1 MYIEVAVGSPRKR
14 GLLIPLDTLPDL
26 IYNEGKENA
35 VYRSTYLYYED
46 ALEYRK
52 LKGTLKDFLGLRG
65 IDWIP
70 IDIDKKDNTDEYTL
84 DIVRGLVYDLED
96 YGAKESNYCI
106 YFSGTGYHVM
116 LHAGV
121 FGLEPSRNLPYIVK
135 ETIKS
140 MFDYVDLAVYMRT
153 SIYRCDASLNQ
164 KSGLYKIPLDKN
176 EIFNKEP
183 KDIKLIAK
191 ERIQTHIDWEDK
203 GANLELKDK
212 IVTKVPEIR
221 TLNNVTEPSKFAT
234 CIQTMYKLGPVKGE
248 RNNTVLRLASHYRK
262 SGLTSDAAKASIMH
276 WNNEALDQQVVLQKV
291 EDTYNRGYNYK
302 CHDELMSKYCNPK
315 CVYYKRK
322 DYSIDISTAAD
333 LQKSLEERFDTDFS
347 GRVLQLP
354 KLLGL
359 GESVDCDV
367 YPGEL
372 MTIFGSTGSS
382 KTTLAQNLALG
393 YNAEHDIIDPELQIP
408 TLFLSLE
415 LSEWYMHRRHLQIV
429 SDRNKKEV
437 TSNFKGLWGFHKN
450 ELRHLNITTVSPN
463 VEQIAEM
470 IRKTDPRLVVVD
482 YIDLV
487 EPPRHIR
494 GEYETIRYISHHLS
508 NMAVNMDLI
517 IIQISQTSRSYSREQ
532 IMDMYAGKGSGAIEN
547 ASRKVLG
554 ITGTASES
562 TKKLELFKNSDGDL
576 FNNHYLE
583 WTPSFRLKK
592 VKEEIHENNQT
603 NYA

>member
-52 LKGTLKDFLGLRG
+52 LKGSLKDFLGLRG

-84 DIVRGLVYDLED
+84 DVTRGFIYELED
-96 YGAKESNYCI
+96 LGAKKSNYNI
-106 YFSGTGYHVM
+106 YYSGTGYHIM

-121 FGLEPSRNLPYIVK
+121 FGLKPDRNLPYIVK
-135 ETIKS
+135 ETMKS
-140 MFDYVDLAVYMRT
+140 AFDYIDLAVYMRT
-153 SIYRCDASLNQ
+153 SIYRMDATLNQ
-164 KSGLYKIPLDKN
+164 KSGLYKIPLTKD
-176 EIFNKEP
+176 ELFNKDYDYIKENAKNRIKVNNELEDSDE
-183 KDIKLIAK
+183 KD
-191 ERIQTHIDWEDK
+191 
-203 GANLELKDK
+203 GNLELKDLV
-212 IVTKVPEIR
+212 ITKVPEIR
-221 TLNNVTEPSKFAT
+221 ALNNVTEPSKFAT

-248 RNNTVLRLASHYRK
+248 RNNTILRLASHYRK
-262 SGLTSDAAKASIMH
+262 SGLTSDAAKSAIMH
-276 WNNEALDQQVVLQKV
+276 WNNNALNSNNVLSKI

-302 CHDELMSKYCNPK
+302 CHDVLMSKYCNPK

-322 DYSIDISTAAD
+322 DYSIDISTASD

-347 GRVLQLP
+347 GRVVQLP

-359 GESVDCDV
+359 NESVDCDI

-372 MTIFGSTGSS
+372 VTIFGSTGSS
-382 KTTLAQNLALG
+382 KTTLAQNIALG
-393 YNAEHDIIDPELQIP
+393 YNAGDDIIDPQLQVP
-408 TLFLSLE
+408 TLYLSLE
-415 LSEWYMHRRHLQIV
+415 LSEWYMHRRHLQII
-429 SDRNKKEV
+429 SDQDKRNV
-437 TSNFKGLWGFHKN
+437 TNNFKGLWNFHKD
-450 ELRHLNITTVSPN
+450 ELRHLNITTISPN

-470 IRKTDPRLVVVD
+470 IRKTDPKLVVVD

-487 EPPRHIR
+487 EPPSHIR

-508 NMAVNMDLI
+508 NMAVNMDII
-517 IIQISQTSRSYSREQ
+517 IIQVSQTSRSYSKEQ

-554 ITGTASES
+554 ITGTASDKV
-562 TKKLELFKNSDGDL
+562 KKLELFKNSDGDL
-576 FNNHYLE
+576 FSNHYLE
-583 WTPSFRLKK
+583 WTPSFRLKRT
-592 VKEEIHENNQT
+592 KEAISNEIT
-603 NYA
+603 